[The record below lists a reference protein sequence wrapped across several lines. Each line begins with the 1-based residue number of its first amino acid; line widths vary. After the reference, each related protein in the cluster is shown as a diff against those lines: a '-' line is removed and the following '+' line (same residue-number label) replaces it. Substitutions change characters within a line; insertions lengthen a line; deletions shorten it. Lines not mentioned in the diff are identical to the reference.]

1 MSVKP
6 PNVNG
11 APAHRPVPSVEIEM
25 RTVTTP
31 SGRSVTTDTKGAGAG
46 DRVPSHT
53 MAPKEDL
60 PPPMT
65 QHDRIHLAQL
75 EARQKAAKTRHMEV
89 WNAAS
94 AKSEAMASKLK
105 ENASLPLPA
114 RNDLIFK
121 QVDEILAHE
130 KPRERENAA
139 GAIFDRLRE
148 AKTDDLAITAV
159 FCRVGS
165 KLGVQNKFQA
175 QRMGGVLS
183 GKPLPDD
190 AGYKSALLSKPESG
204 LRLSAEPAFAFRMGG
219 TAQHKVQW
227 LAIACQNQQGDNW
240 ADMARSQIATHA
252 PEAQRAD
259 LSAALEALVGS
270 ASPKPE
276 SKSQSAPAVV
286 VLQPAPALP
295 KALLFDIGTGGTPLG
310 AVDEALSTSGMQG
323 ALTPD
328 HFSHMIDAVLG
339 DDDFQWVMFDGLSF
353 NVIANPDFTAKFNTD
368 AQAAMELLV
377 RKSGGHTMA
386 APHLASMLSHAA
398 MADADNKDKD
408 SRRLSAL
415 VDAVLTAAPDAA
427 ARQATAQRL
436 ADALPAWQFQ
446 ATRGALA
453 RCIDTSLQRL
463 AMIDSK
469 AKG

>member
-25 RTVTTP
+25 RTVTTTP

-46 DRVPSHT
+46 DPVPSHT
-53 MAPKEDL
+53 MVPKEDS
-60 PPPMT
+60 PPRMT
-65 QHDRIHLAQL
+65 QEDRISL
-75 EARQKAAKTRHMEV
+75 EKFETRQKAHKARRLEIWTDAH
-89 WNAAS
+89 
-94 AKSEAMASKLK
+94 AKSEALVGVLK
-105 ENASLPLPA
+105 PSASLPLPQ
-114 RNDLIFK
+114 RNALVFEHVAK
-121 QVDEILAHE
+121 ILQYD
-130 KPRERENAA
+130 KPTERAIAA
-139 GAIFDRLRE
+139 EAIIGRLNE
-148 AKTDDLAITAV
+148 ADVKASERDAACCKIGTLLGLKD
-159 FCRVGS
+159 
-165 KLGVQNKFQA
+165 KLEA
-175 QRMGGVLS
+175 QRKGRELS
-183 GKPLPDD
+183 GMEPPSTYRS
-190 AGYKSALLSKPESG
+190 GLLSPPELG
-204 LRLSAEPAFAFRMGG
+204 LRLSCEPAFAFRMNG
-219 TAQHKVQW
+219 TAQQKVQW
-227 LAIACQNQQGDNW
+227 LAIACQNQEGDNW

-252 PEAQRAD
+252 PEVQRAD
-259 LSAALEALVGS
+259 LSVALEALVGS

-276 SKSQSAPAVV
+276 SKSQSAPALV

-353 NVIANPDFTAKFNTD
+353 NVIANPGFAATFNTD

-386 APHLASMLSHAA
+386 ASHLASMLSHAA

-415 VDAVLTAAPDAA
+415 VDAVLAGAPDAS

-446 ATRGALA
+446 ATREALA
-453 RCIDTSLQRL
+453 HCIDTSLQRL
-463 AMIDSK
+463 AVSESK
-469 AKG
+469 TKG